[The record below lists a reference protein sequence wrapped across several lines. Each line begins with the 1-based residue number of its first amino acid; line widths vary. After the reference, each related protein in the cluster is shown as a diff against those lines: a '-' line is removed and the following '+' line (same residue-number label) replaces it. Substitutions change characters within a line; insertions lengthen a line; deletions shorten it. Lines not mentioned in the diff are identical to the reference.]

1 MFCPLILMRDGCSAT
16 ENPTPC
22 LSASLSTLENM
33 SQKCSMKLSEMS
45 GYVADRT
52 VFFNAI
58 YADLRQL
65 LNIAV
70 GFVLRVER
78 SLNTGATGLL
88 HNL

>member
-1 MFCPLILMRDGCSAT
+1 
-16 ENPTPC
+16 
-22 LSASLSTLENM
+22 
-33 SQKCSMKLSEMS
+33 MS

-52 VFFNAI
+52 VFSNAI

-78 SLNTGATGLL
+78 SLTTGATGLL